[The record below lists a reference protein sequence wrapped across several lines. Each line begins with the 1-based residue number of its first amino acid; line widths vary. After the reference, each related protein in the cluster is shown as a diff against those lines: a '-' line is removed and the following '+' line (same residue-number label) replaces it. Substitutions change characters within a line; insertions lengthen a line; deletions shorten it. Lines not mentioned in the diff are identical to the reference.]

1 VYTTEVMGRHVA
13 KMGIAGRRSSRSGTG
28 WRRPSGRSPR
38 KSPRGRATTGQPV
51 HGVPYWL

>member
-38 KSPRGRATTGQPV
+38 KSPPGRATTGAASTRRTV
-51 HGVPYWL
+51 LT